1 MEEKAPINQEQL
13 QKNIE
18 NATNKQKATC
28 KNETKWSRSMV
39 RAELEEL
46 DLLNQNIELLKQINT
61 TLSKIGQPAIAYYFE
76 IMRQKLAE
84 EQKARATSIE
94 KDIQ

>member
-13 QKNIE
+13 QENIDK
-18 NATNKQKATC
+18 ATNKQKATC
-28 KNETKWSRSMV
+28 KSEVKWSRSMV

-46 DLLNQNIELLKQINT
+46 DILNRNVELLKQINT
-61 TLSKIGQPAIAYYFE
+61 TLAKIGQPAIAYYFE
-76 IMRQKLAE
+76 IMSQKLAE
-84 EQKARATSIE
+84 EKKAKSTHIE

>member
-1 MEEKAPINQEQL
+1 
-13 QKNIE
+13 
-18 NATNKQKATC
+18 
-28 KNETKWSRSMV
+28 MV

-46 DLLNQNIELLKQINT
+46 DLLNQNIEILKQINT